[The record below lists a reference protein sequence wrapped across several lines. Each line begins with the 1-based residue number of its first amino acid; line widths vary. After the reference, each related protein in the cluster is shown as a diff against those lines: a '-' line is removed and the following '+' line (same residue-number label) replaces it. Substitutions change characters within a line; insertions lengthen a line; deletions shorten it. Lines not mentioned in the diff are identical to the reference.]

1 MDIRELRYFVQ
12 IARIGSV
19 SGAAAR
25 LNIAQPAL
33 SRQLKKLEDELGT
46 RLLVR
51 HGRGV
56 ELTEA
61 GAQLLGEAEGLIEHF
76 SRTLEKMRG
85 GDAPFAGQVVL
96 GVPPTAG
103 LRLVPMIYRRFH
115 ERWPEATL
123 LPREGISS
131 SLEEWLLDGR
141 LDVALLHNPTPV
153 EGVNLRPI
161 LSEQMVLVTSPA
173 SPAHQG
179 ANGAPISFRSL
190 CDVPLIMPSLPHSNR
205 RLMER
210 MAIQHNLRLNVA
222 IEVDSV
228 PLMKAMVKG
237 GFGAAIQ
244 TYAGVAQEVACGELG
259 ARPIERP
266 SIPSTICIG
275 TRQEGKSSWL
285 ITEVARMMKQCI
297 AELVHSGDWA
307 GGRMIAQPDEG

>member
-33 SRQLKKLEDELGT
+33 SRQLRKLEDELGAQ
-46 RLLVR
+46 LLVR

-61 GAQLLGEAEGLIEHF
+61 GAQLLAEAEGLIEHF
-76 SRTLEKMRG
+76 TQTLNKVRG
-85 GDAPFAGQVVL
+85 GEVPFAGQVVL

-103 LRLVPMIYRRFH
+103 LLIVPLIFRRFRA
-115 ERWPEATL
+115 RWPEATL

-131 SLEEWLLDGR
+131 SLEEWLFNR
-141 LDVALLHNPTPV
+141 RVDVAVLHNPTPV
-153 EGVNLRPI
+153 EGVDLQPI
-161 LSEQMVLVTSPA
+161 LSEHMVLVTSPA

-179 ANGAPISFRSL
+179 AEPISLRSL
-190 CDVPLIMPSLPHSNR
+190 CELPLILPSLPHSNR
-205 RLMER
+205 RLLER

-228 PLMKAMVKG
+228 PLMKAMVKN

-244 TYAGVAQEVACGELG
+244 TYAGVAREVASGELG

-266 SIPSTICIG
+266 ALPSTICIG
-275 TRQEGKSSWL
+275 TAQESKSSWM
-285 ITEVARMMKQCI
+285 IMEVARMLRSCI
-297 AELVHSGDWA
+297 AELVQTGAWA
-307 GGRMIAQPDEG
+307 GARTIAEPDEG